1 LLLNQKGM
9 SLIEVSVA
17 VLILGITT
25 FPLIYMYRDGSIH
38 AAAAREEISALN
50 LARAV
55 VEEIKSI
62 PECQLGLAGG
72 ATAHTVT
79 LEHRASGVDNFYKN
93 FNIAIC
99 GGAGAGQVKKV
110 TGYDGAARRAV
121 LESDWLVVPDAT
133 SLYMLYHDCP
143 GDYRY
148 VINAENSRSGL
159 RMIRVT
165 VYYTVKNHE
174 REVTLTTEKLTR

>member
-1 LLLNQKGM
+1 MLLNQKGM

-99 GGAGAGQVKKV
+99 SGAGSGQVRKV
-110 TGYDGAARRAV
+110 TDYDAAARRAV
-121 LESDWLVVPDAT
+121 LESEWLVLPDAT
-133 SLYMLYHDCP
+133 SFYMLYRYCP
-143 GDYRY
+143 GNYRY
-148 VINAENSRSGL
+148 VIDVENSRGGL